1 MKTAKASPRSGCL
14 ASAACRSWSA
24 PPVVA
29 GIGFLRL
36 LLGGMGAARAV
47 GDEGFDV
54 VGKAVDAM
62 SLLEQQVAGRPAG
75 LGSW

>member
-1 MKTAKASPRSGCL
+1 
-14 ASAACRSWSA
+14 
-24 PPVVA
+24 
-29 GIGFLRL
+29 
-36 LLGGMGAARAV
+36 
-47 GDEGFDV
+47 